1 METEDIRSPPLAAAG
16 EDAGAPRGGCH
27 PGGDHR
33 LRRCGRLSVDAAE
46 VRLPQALPLADCL
59 HHGALA
65 GGQVGR
71 LPHGRRP
78 RSSVLESATMS
89 PSRGRRARMARLER
103 PRVRGDSWSYIG
115 PRVRGTAGPGD
126 S

>member
-1 METEDIRSPPLAAAG
+1 METEDIRSPPSAAAG
-16 EDAGAPRGGCH
+16 EAGGATRGGCH
-27 PGGDHR
+27 AGGD
-33 LRRCGRLSVDAAE
+33 LRRCGRLSVDTAE
-46 VRLPQALPLADCL
+46 VRLPHALPLADGL

-103 PRVRGDSWSYIG
+103 PRVRGDSWSAGQLILRQG
-115 PRVRGTAGPGD
+115 GTL

>member
-27 PGGDHR
+27 AGGDHR

-46 VRLPQALPLADCL
+46 ARLPQALPLADCL

-65 GGQVGR
+65 GG
-71 LPHGRRP
+71 P

-103 PRVRGDSWSYIG
+103 PRVRGDS
-115 PRVRGTAGPGD
+115 
-126 S
+126 

>member
-1 METEDIRSPPLAAAG
+1 MLNGDG
-16 EDAGAPRGGCH
+16 GHAGAPRGGCH
-27 PGGDHR
+27 ASGDHR
-33 LRRCGRLSVDAAE
+33 LRRCGRVSVDAAE
-46 VRLPQALPLADCL
+46 VRLPQALPLADGL

-71 LPHGRRP
+71 LPHGRRA

-103 PRVRGDSWSYIG
+103 PRVQGDSWS
-115 PRVRGTAGPGD
+115 
-126 S
+126 